1 MANLGIRTM
10 ASKMPMMKR
19 NNRDIKDYLNIPTQ
33 VMRQGKMI
41 DIAQNNA
48 RIFARGTK

>member
-1 MANLGIRTM
+1 M

-19 NNRDIKDYLNIPTQ
+19 NNKDIKDYLNMPTQ

-41 DIAQNNA
+41 DIAHNNA
-48 RIFARGTK
+48 RIFNKTR

>member
-10 ASKMPMMKR
+10 ASKMPMLKR
-19 NNRDIKDYLNIPTQ
+19 NNRDIKDYLNMPTQ
-33 VMRQGKMI
+33 VMRQGKMV

-48 RIFARGTK
+48 RIFSR

>member
-1 MANLGIRTM
+1 MNQGIKTM
-10 ASKMPMMKR
+10 ASQMPMMKR
-19 NNRDIKDYLNIPTQ
+19 SNRDIKDYLNIPTQ

>member
-1 MANLGIRTM
+1 MNQGIRTM